1 MRSSDPHDVA
11 ERLVATAPDAA
22 WLRALT
28 DDLDRHLRS
37 LPLERFL
44 SLWDVSAT
52 EAARAFGVTRQ
63 AIAKWRRAGVPPDR
77 AAALADLATATDLLD
92 RRVKRERIPA
102 VVRRPAAKLRGE
114 SLYGLMS
121 EGRHAEVRDAVVAM
135 FDLTRVQP

>member
-1 MRSSDPHDVA
+1 MKSSDPHDVA

-28 DDLDRHLRS
+28 DDLDRHLRT

-77 AAALADLATATDLLD
+77 AAALADLATATDVLD

-102 VVRRPAAKLRGE
+102 VVRRAASNLGGQ

-121 EGRHAEVRDAVVAM
+121 EGRHGEVRDAVVAM
-135 FDLTRVQP
+135 FDLSRVQP